1 MFIVNVEGAIR
12 KEGKWIIAERSKQEE
27 HAGGLLS
34 LIGGKV
40 ELEGNP
46 SNILEETLK
55 REIFEEIGV
64 TIKEHL
70 RYVHS
75 TSFVTDQG
83 EKVVNVIF
91 LCEYDSG
98 TCLSKQPEEVENIF
112 LLSTAEILNNPQ
124 APIFLKEYITYAE
137 ALL

>member
-27 HAGGLLS
+27 HAAGLLS

-75 TSFVTDQG
+75 T
-83 EKVVNVIF
+83 
-91 LCEYDSG
+91 
-98 TCLSKQPEEVENIF
+98 
-112 LLSTAEILNNPQ
+112 
-124 APIFLKEYITYAE
+124 
-137 ALL
+137 